1 MSLGKEVLNLS
12 CSVSFNIVRLKPP
25 PQKKKKRKEK
35 ESLLSLIDAQS
46 KVFLLLLDN
55 AEKLRLDI

>member
-1 MSLGKEVLNLS
+1 MSLGKEELNLS

-25 PQKKKKRKEK
+25 PQKKKRKEK

>member
-1 MSLGKEVLNLS
+1 MSLGKEELNLS
-12 CSVSFNIVRLKPP
+12 CSVSFNIVRLNPP
-25 PQKKKKRKEK
+25 PQKKKRKEK